1 MIFCRRSFL
10 AASTASLLTGGTP
23 VLSNKYIPTH
33 QQFFTLRGEIQN
45 GLDSTVT
52 CVHPA
57 TKRISLTFD
66 DGPHPIQTPLLLDI
80 LKSYDVQ
87 ATFFV
92 IGCYV
97 EHRSKII
104 ARIHDEGHQLGNHT
118 YSHSDMSSLTMDEV
132 LSEID
137 RTNELVYKAAGI
149 ETKIFRPPFGALQE
163 EKRFEL
169 FKKREMPTV
178 LWSVDPKDWLRPGKQ
193 HISDYVI
200 KYSKSGS
207 IVLTHDIF
215 RSTVN
220 AVPEI
225 LDTLISQGYSFE
237 TVSNL
242 TEKPLT

>member
-10 AASTASLLTGGTP
+10 AASTASLI
-23 VLSNKYIPTH
+23 LSGAPALSSKRIPTH
-33 QQFFTLRGEIQN
+33 QQFFKLRGDIQS
-45 GLDSTVT
+45 GRDSTVT
-52 CVHPA
+52 CVHPE

-66 DGPHPIQTPLLLDI
+66 DGPHPTQTPLLLDI

-97 EHRSKII
+97 ESRSNIV
-104 ARIHDEGHQLGNHT
+104 ARIHNEGHQLGNHT
-118 YSHSDMSSLTMDEV
+118 FSHSNMFNLTMNEV

-137 RTNELVYKAAGI
+137 RTNELIYKAAGV

-169 FKKREMPTV
+169 FQKREMPTV

-193 HISDYVI
+193 HILDHVVR
-200 KYSKSGS
+200 YSRSGS
-207 IVLTHDIF
+207 IVLTHDIY

-220 AVPEI
+220 AIPEI
-225 LDTLISQGYSFE
+225 LEYLLAEGYSFE

-242 TEKPLT
+242 AEIPLT